1 MTLKDCI
8 TKIEI
13 SSKSPFTERILKW
26 AKQVTPTIVFKGKK
40 KVYCDY
46 NSARQIFIR
55 TTKGNRKY

>member
-26 AKQVTPTIVFKGKK
+26 AKQVTPTIVFKGEK
-40 KVYCDY
+40 KVYY
-46 NSARQIFIR
+46 LLGLTIVYEVYKLKMLMI
-55 TTKGNRKY
+55 